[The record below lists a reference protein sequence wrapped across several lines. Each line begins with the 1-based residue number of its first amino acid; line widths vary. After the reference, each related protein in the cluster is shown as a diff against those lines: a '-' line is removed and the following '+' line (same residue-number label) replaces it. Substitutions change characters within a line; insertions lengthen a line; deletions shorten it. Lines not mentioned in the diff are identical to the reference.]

1 MEHENTMWLLLL
13 RDFRH
18 FFDFKTNCSPK
29 LSIKVFNVK
38 RALSMSMHQK
48 PNHILFF
55 YHSLKLDPICG
66 YDHNNGAS
74 YRVKVLGCA
83 WLFVCFF
90 WCVVVDALVSR
101 A

>member
-13 RDFRH
+13 PDFRH
-18 FFDFKTNCSPK
+18 FFDLKTNCSSK

-38 RALSMSMHQK
+38 RVLPIYVYAPKSK
-48 PNHILFF
+48 PFF
-55 YHSLKLDPICG
+55 FCHSLKLDLICE

-90 WCVVVDALVSR
+90 GVWL
-101 A
+101 